1 MPISHEHKGI
11 FVHVPKN
18 AGESIERSMGMY
30 AGDMHQT
37 LWGIF
42 ANRIVLQH
50 LTAAELKDNYVARDL
65 WDGYLKFAVVR
76 NPWSKAVSEYNWYTR
91 YGPTV
96 PFYEWVR
103 SLAARLKANS
113 CIHIEEVG
121 HNVEQ
126 YKFLYAEEKLLVDE
140 VLYFENIRQDFSS
153 LCKRMN
159 WNLSLGHADTTKSRS
174 SLDFR
179 EYYCEETAEII
190 GEVYKIDIEI
200 FDYDLNKTFAG
211 HEISN
216 RPKELLDLFEPE
228 RYLELHQDVKDA
240 GVDALEHYLNHG
252 VKEGR
257 RVR

>member
-1 MPISHEHKGI
+1 MPISHEHKAI
-11 FVHVPKN
+11 FIHIPKN
-18 AGESIERSMGMY
+18 AGSSIELSMGMQF
-30 AGDMHQT
+30 GDMHQT
-37 LWGIF
+37 LWGVF
-42 ANRIVLQH
+42 AHRIVLQH
-50 LTAAELKDNYVARDL
+50 LTAAELKDNYVSRDI
-65 WDGYLKFAVVR
+65 WDSYLKFAVVR

-113 CIHIEEVG
+113 CIHIEEFG

-126 YKFLYAEEKLLVDE
+126 YKFICEEKLLVDE
-140 VLYFENIRQDFSS
+140 VLYFENISLDFSC

-159 WNLSLGHADTTKSRS
+159 WNVSLGHTDTTKSLS

-179 EYYCEETAEII
+179 EYYCEESAEII
-190 GEVYKIDIEI
+190 GEVYKKDIEI

-216 RPKELLDLFEPE
+216 RPKELLDLFDPV
-228 RYLELHQDVKDA
+228 RYLELNQDVRYA
-240 GVDALEHYLNHG
+240 GVDPLEHYLIYG
-252 VKEGR
+252 EKEGR
-257 RVR
+257 RIR